1 LAGCEEV
8 IALNNDAMSLL
19 SAGALLPHSIG
30 AYIALMGA
38 GFGVAILGHL
48 AGSRWLV
55 AVGVIM
61 IMLAV
66 LIFPL
71 ALQVTTEPPPQ
82 PGPKVPLALLAAL
95 A

>member
-1 LAGCEEV
+1 
-8 IALNNDAMSLL
+8 MSLL

-30 AYIALMGA
+30 PYVGLMLA
-38 GFGVAILGHL
+38 GFGVAIFGHL

-82 PGPKVPLALLAAL
+82 PGPKVPLAILG
-95 A
+95 

>member
-1 LAGCEEV
+1 MTFLG
-8 IALNNDAMSLL
+8 
-19 SAGALLPHSIG
+19 AGALLPDSIG
-30 AYIALMGA
+30 PYIGLMGA

-61 IMLAV
+61 ILLAT

-71 ALQVTTEPPPQ
+71 ALQLTSEPPPQ
-82 PGPKVPLALLAAL
+82 PGPKVPIALALGIA
-95 A
+95 